1 MMKRFWVSVLVIV
14 FTVASFSLAF
24 AVGTADEAKEL
35 VEKAAAYVQVNG
47 RDKAVKEFNNPKG
60 LFSKG
65 DLFIFAWDLNGISIA
80 NPHNQKQLGMNMMVV
95 PDVDG
100 KFFAKEAVELVK
112 KNGAGWIDYKWK
124 NYTTG
129 KVDLKTSYLKK
140 AGDII
145 VACGIFK

>member
-1 MMKRFWVSVLVIV
+1 MKRFWVSILVIA
-14 FTVASFSLAF
+14 FTVVSSGVAF
-24 AVGTADEAKEL
+24 AASSADEAKEL
-35 VEKAAAYVQVNG
+35 VEKAAAYVQANG
-47 RDKAVKEFNNPKG
+47 KEKAVKEFNNLKG
-60 LFSKG
+60 QFNKG

-80 NPHNQKQLGMNMMVV
+80 NPYNQKQLGMNMMEV

-100 KFFAKEAVELVK
+100 KFFAREGVELVK

-129 KVDLKTSYLKK
+129 KVDQKTSYLKK